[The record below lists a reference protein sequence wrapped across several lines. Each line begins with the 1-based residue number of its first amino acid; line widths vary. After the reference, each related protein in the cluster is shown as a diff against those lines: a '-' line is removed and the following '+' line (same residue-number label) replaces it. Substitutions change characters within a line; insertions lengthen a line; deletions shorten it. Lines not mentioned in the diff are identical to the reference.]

1 MRRRDLLRPAAMMLG
16 ALAITVGLAA
26 CGSSDDSSTTTLP
39 AVTAPVTVPVAI
51 NAPDSTTSGPATEP
65 PTSVAIEIVG
75 VSDAEVADLE
85 KQLDE
90 IDQLLAG
97 IDADLSQD

>member
-1 MRRRDLLRPAAMMLG
+1 LG

-26 CGSSDDSSTTTLP
+26 CGSSDASSTTLP
-39 AVTAPVTVPVAI
+39 AVTVAVT
-51 NAPDSTTSGPATEP
+51 
-65 PTSVAIEIVG
+65 PTSVALETVG
-75 VSDAEVADLE
+75 VSDDEVADLE

-97 IDADLSQD
+97 VDADLSQD